1 MLARLCP
8 PLEGSRAERMRGRA
22 GWGDAMLF
30 WIVLIVVAAAIVYA
44 IIIYNSLVQTGQ
56 MTNEAWSGIDVQL
69 KRRAELIPN
78 LVESVKGYASHER
91 ELLQRVTELRNAAQ
105 ALPSADVER
114 RAEIEGALSV
124 AVKRIMALAEAYPD
138 LKASENFLELQRELS
153 KLEDEIQMARRYYN
167 GSVRNLNTLVES
179 FPSNIVAGAFGFGE
193 RKFFELSDASEGA
206 VPQVTMQ

>member
-1 MLARLCP
+1 
-8 PLEGSRAERMRGRA
+8 
-22 GWGDAMLF
+22 MLF
-30 WIVLIVVAAAIVYA
+30 WIVLIVIAAAIVYA

-105 ALPSADVER
+105 ALPTADVER

-179 FPSNIVAGAFGFGE
+179 FPSNLVAGAFRFE
-193 RKFFELSDASEGA
+193 QRKFFELSDASEAA
-206 VPQVTMQ
+206 VPQVTLQQPGASR